1 VRRAFRPA
9 FFVLLFTACLAAG
22 VEGLAWL
29 IAPAWPSWALREQPV
44 TAENIVQWQA
54 GMPEVTFA
62 LNGWQMRDHERQVAK
77 PAGVAFRCLFVGD
90 SVLDGTFSRAAVP
103 ARVEGL
109 LLEAGQ
115 GGIEAV
121 NLGVTGT
128 GPAEYYAR
136 LRDIALKLSPDA
148 IVLMFF
154 SGNDFPGRPF
164 QPDQDADAPLIDG
177 LAPHAHWLLRRMLG
191 RTGGAGAAAGEQRLI
206 DDASRR
212 PKDERVAILADYMK
226 THYFPSLEVAR
237 IRHILERADERFW
250 SAFAPRRFDREFLPA
265 ANLAQ
270 MISTEV
276 GTDKVPLTPDEAKA
290 AVSASE
296 IDAARSWLIA
306 MQRLAVARKVP
317 FVVALA
323 PTATVDPQFVEFWKA
338 WPRYASYSLKGD
350 ADHQALAAALA
361 GTGMRVV
368 DLREDLDGVR
378 GAYRKTDMHWTERG
392 NEIVAAR
399 LAKEVGALRH

>member
-1 VRRAFRPA
+1 VRRAFRFT
-9 FFVLLFTACLAAG
+9 FFILLFAACLAAG
-22 VEGLAWL
+22 VEGLGWL
-29 IAPAWPSWALREQPV
+29 IAPAWPSWALRQQPV
-44 TAENIVQWQA
+44 TAEDIVQWQA

-62 LNGWQMRDHERQVAK
+62 LNAWQMRDHQRQVAR
-77 PAGVAFRCLFVGD
+77 PAGVGFRCLFVGD

-109 LLEAGQ
+109 LLAAGRSD
-115 GGIEAV
+115 IEAV

-128 GPAEYYAR
+128 GPVEYYAR

-154 SGNDFPGRPF
+154 SGNDFPGRSF
-164 QPDQDADAPLIDG
+164 RLDVDGQPSLVELLMPHATWLIDRI
-177 LAPHAHWLLRRMLG
+177 LAREGGPAVPGERMLIDEALRRPP
-191 RTGGAGAAAGEQRLI
+191 Q
-206 DDASRR
+206 
-212 PKDERVAILADYMK
+212 ERVVILADYLK
-226 THYFPSLEVAR
+226 ARYFPTLEPAT
-237 IRHILERADERFW
+237 IRDILGRAGPDFW
-250 SAFAPRRFDREFLPA
+250 TAFAPRRFDREELPA
-265 ANLAQ
+265 TNLAQ
-270 MISTEV
+270 IISTEV
-276 GTDKVPLTPDEAKA
+276 GTAKVPLTPDEAKA
-290 AVSASE
+290 AVAASE

-323 PTATVDPQFVEFWKA
+323 PTSAVDPEFVEFWKA

-361 GTGMRVV
+361 GTGLRVV
-368 DLREDLDGVR
+368 DLREDLNGVR